1 MTQYIEFVL
10 LGILLVLVY
19 QKPNFLENIVN
30 NKLSI
35 ILLLLLNGY
44 IAKTYG
50 ITSGI
55 IMAVIII
62 VLLENKEGFY
72 NMKEGFVPKIQV
84 WKPASFTGPCQL
96 DLDRQIKENGER
108 ASMEATKQLNEHTN
122 EGFRVHQ
129 KQLY

>member
-19 QKPNFLENIVN
+19 QKPNFLENIVS

-62 VLLENKEGFY
+62 VIAAGESVIF
-72 NMKEGFVPKIQV
+72 
-84 WKPASFTGPCQL
+84 SFLPRLAVTTYSSIIS
-96 DLDRQIKENGER
+96 DDWVMAISN
-108 ASMEATKQLNEHTN
+108 
-122 EGFRVHQ
+122 
-129 KQLY
+129 LYSWGVS